1 MSTAE
6 PFENGR
12 DAWWVAHDCDGIA
25 WFVVTFP
32 GYQSTDAHLTD
43 GGHNQA
49 CDTSPNG
56 LRCTFSVFPGV
67 QFAFGLLG
75 DLDFDLINSDWSYS
89 FFLTSATDYSN
100 KVYQQAGNSSNSII
114 EVPVPR
120 DLITE
125 EEWRTDLETW
135 LDTLEVT
142 AHQDLCGGQFFS
154 STIDSRP
161 VIGFVA
167 DCPTHD
173 VDLVIYI
180 NSEAFG
186 AKDTDVVVGS
196 NHIEGDCGM
205 SYDPDHSGQHSCHIR
220 VRGATNN
227 DNHAFGIML
236 NTQYDG
242 RFEQAFTWVAA

>member
-12 DAWWVAHDCDGIA
+12 DAWWVAHNCDGIA

-43 GGHNQA
+43 GGHNQV
-49 CDTSPNG
+49 CDASPSG

-75 DLDFDLINSDWSYS
+75 DLNFNLIDSDWTYS
-89 FFLTSATDYSN
+89 FFLTSATDYQN
-100 KVYQQAGNSSNSII
+100 KVYQQTGDSLTPTI

-120 DLITE
+120 ELMTE

-135 LDTLEVT
+135 LDTLKVT
-142 AHQDLCGGQFFS
+142 AHSDLCGGQFFS
-154 STIDSRP
+154 STIDSRS

-173 VDLVIYI
+173 VDLVMYI
-180 NSEAFG
+180 NAEAFG
-186 AKDTDVVVGS
+186 SEDTDVVVGS
-196 NHIEGDCGM
+196 NHSESDCGL
-205 SYDPDHSGQHSCHIR
+205 SLDPDHQGMYACHVR
-220 VRGATNN
+220 VLGGTSTN
-227 DNHAFGIML
+227 NHAFGIML
-236 NTQYDG
+236 NAQYDG
-242 RFEQAFTWVAA
+242 RFEQSFTWVEA